1 MITITTDFK
10 NLAADVQAEAERYP
24 VAASRALNA
33 AARGLKTDTGRELRK
48 RYPRLKLKDVSGLI
62 DILFSNV
69 TNLAAVVSIKGRPLS
84 LLRFKVGVITD
95 RGRGGV
101 WVDVKGTRKF
111 IAHAWV
117 QNLKNKSG
125 DDYQVIFIREGKG
138 RLPVKVLKTVDLPS
152 AANILE
158 VRQQLDAL
166 VQSRFDV
173 EFDRQ
178 LTRLS
183 A

>member
-24 VAASRALNA
+24 VAASRALNK

-48 RYPRLKLKDVSGLI
+48 RYPSLKLKDVSGAT
-62 DILFSNV
+62 DITFSDPA
-69 TNLAAVVSIKGRPLS
+69 NLVAAVVIKGRPLS
-84 LLRFKVGVITD
+84 LMRFKVGVITD

-101 WVDVKGTRKF
+101 WVNVKGQRKF
-111 IAHAWV
+111 IPHAWV
-117 QNLKNKSG
+117 QTLKNKSG
-125 DDYQVIFIREGKG
+125 DDYQVIFVRTGKA
-138 RLPVKVLKTVDLPS
+138 RLPVEVLKTINLPS
-152 AANILE
+152 ASDIAS
-158 VRQQLDAL
+158 VRAELDVL

-173 EFDRQ
+173 EFERQ
-178 LTRLS
+178 VERLS